1 MHTMV
6 HMDDRE
12 VQGVSEYLTIC
23 ACCATIQEMLRKR
36 LQLLRVRHEH

>member
-12 VQGVSEYLTIC
+12 VEGVSEYLTVC
-23 ACCATIQEMLRKR
+23 ACATIQEMLIKR
-36 LQLLRVRHEH
+36 LQLLRARH